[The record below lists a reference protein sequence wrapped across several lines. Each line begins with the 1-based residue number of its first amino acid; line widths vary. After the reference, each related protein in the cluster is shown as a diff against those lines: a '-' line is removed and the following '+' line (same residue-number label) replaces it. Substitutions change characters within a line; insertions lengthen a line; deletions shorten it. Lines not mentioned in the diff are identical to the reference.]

1 MPQTIK
7 TNKMIAL
14 STIIVFLIIVIISDC
29 YTIKNLIKILNS
41 NEEYI
46 TTLEKRNK
54 EERIYKNEQFNNKQK

>member
-14 STIIVFLIIVIISDC
+14 STIIVFLIIVIISDS
-29 YTIKNLIKILNS
+29 YTIKNLITILNS